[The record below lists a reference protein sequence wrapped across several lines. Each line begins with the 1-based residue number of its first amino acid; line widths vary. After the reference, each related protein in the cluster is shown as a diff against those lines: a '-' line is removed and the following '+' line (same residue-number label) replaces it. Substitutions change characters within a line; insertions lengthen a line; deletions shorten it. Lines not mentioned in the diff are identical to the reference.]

1 MSFIYEY
8 VFAILMP
15 PIDSIF
21 ILLTG
26 IVGSLQFQLPWAT
39 RWQELVNI
47 FSLIQI
53 CQEYIYQLCIIKP
66 LSFNRFKQNYEHYI
80 IRGTDKNAT
89 DREQRI
95 GSTVAKVMIQFEY
108 AWEAII
114 SGL

>member
-1 MSFIYEY
+1 
-8 VFAILMP
+8 MP

-21 ILLTG
+21 IRLTG
-26 IVGSLQFQLPWAT
+26 IVGSLQLQLPWAT

-47 FSLIQI
+47 LSPNPDSS
-53 CQEYIYQLCIIKP
+53 EYIYQLCIIKS
-66 LSFNRFKQNYEHYI
+66 LCFNRFKQNYEHYI

-95 GSTVAKVMIQFEY
+95 GSTVAKVRIQFEY

-114 SGL
+114 FGL